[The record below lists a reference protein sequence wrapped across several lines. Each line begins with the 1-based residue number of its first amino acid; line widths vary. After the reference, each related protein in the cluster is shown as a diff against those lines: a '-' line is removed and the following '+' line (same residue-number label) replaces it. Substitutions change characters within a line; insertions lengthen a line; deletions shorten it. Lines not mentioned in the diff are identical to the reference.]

1 MEVMTHMAYGA
12 AAKVVDVVPEVKVN
26 MKDVI
31 IPMYKDVFIDIM
43 NHGHTHYVGAGGR
56 GSTKSSFYG
65 GIVIPL
71 LIVNY
76 PGVHAL
82 CFRKVGNTIQ
92 TSIYAQVVWGIYQLG
107 LESLFHIPK
116 TYSTPIVYKPTG
128 QKILFMG
135 LDDPNKVKSVKLP
148 FGYIGITWLKMVNNQ
163 AT

>member
-1 MEVMTHMAYGA
+1 MATA
-12 AAKVVDVVPEVKVN
+12 ATAVAVPEVKIN
-26 MKDVI
+26 MKDAI
-31 IPMYKDVFIDIM
+31 IPMYKSVFIDVM
-43 NHGHTHYVGAGGR
+43 NHGHTHYIGAGGR

-65 GIVIPL
+65 GICIPL

-76 PGVHAL
+76 PGIHAL

-92 TSIYAQVVWGIYQLG
+92 TSTYSQVVWGIYQLG

-135 LDDPNKVKSVKLP
+135 LDDPNKVKSIKLP
-148 FGYIGITWLKMVNNQ
+148 FGLI
-163 AT
+163 

>member
-1 MEVMTHMAYGA
+1 MATA
-12 AAKVVDVVPEVKVN
+12 VAVQPEVSIN
-26 MKDVI
+26 MAQMM
-31 IPMYKDVFIDIM
+31 IPMYRPVFVDIM
-43 NHGHTHYVGAGGR
+43 NHGHTHYIGAGGR

-116 TYSTPIVYKPTG
+116 TYSSPIVYKPTG

-148 FGYIGITWLKMVNNQ
+148 FGLI
-163 AT
+163 

>member
-1 MEVMTHMAYGA
+1 MPTAVARPKIE
-12 AAKVVDVVPEVKVN
+12 VPEVNIN
-26 MKDVI
+26 MANAI
-31 IPMYKDVFIDIM
+31 IPMYRDVFVDIM

-65 GIVIPL
+65 GICIPL

-76 PGVHAL
+76 PNIHAI

-92 TSIYAQVVWGIYQLG
+92 NSVRAQVVWGIYQLG

-116 TYSTPIVYKPTG
+116 TYSSPIVYLPTG
-128 QKILFMG
+128 QQILFMG

-148 FGYIGITWLKMVNNQ
+148 KGYIAITWFGQ
-163 AT
+163 

>member
-1 MEVMTHMAYGA
+1 MATQTTA
-12 AAKVVDVVPEVKVN
+12 ITTPNIDVK
-26 MKDVI
+26 MKDLI
-31 IPMYKDVFIDIM
+31 IPMYGKVFKDIM
-43 NHGHTHYVGAGGR
+43 RHGHTHYVGAGGR

-65 GIVIPL
+65 GIVIPF

-76 PGVHAL
+76 PNVHAL

-148 FGYIGITWLKMVNNQ
+148 FGYIGITWLNKLL
-163 AT
+163 TT

>member
-1 MEVMTHMAYGA
+1 MLLATATAVAE
-12 AAKVVDVVPEVKVN
+12 VPEVKVN

-31 IPMYKDVFIDIM
+31 IPMYKPVFLDIM

-76 PGVHAL
+76 PNTHAL

-148 FGYIGITWLKMVNNQ
+148 FGLI
-163 AT
+163 